1 MSAPKKIIF
10 YHNCFAIP
18 AEIWL
23 DQQLDQL
30 DIHLKQV
37 MAFDLP
43 EEMHFTVHDNRY
55 LQFPDF
61 FHEHMETLYSL
72 VESIRALGY
81 SIYVRTSYDNNQSQ
95 SALGA
100 A

>member
-18 AEIWL
+18 AEVRF

-30 DIHLKQV
+30 DIHLKQA
-37 MAFDLP
+37 MALDLP
-43 EEMHFTVHDNRY
+43 EEMFFTVHDNRY

-61 FHEHMETLYSL
+61 FHEHMETLHSL
-72 VESIRALGY
+72 VESIRGLGY
-81 SIYVRTSYDNNQSQ
+81 SIYVRSSYDNDQSS